1 MEMTLLAGILFALL
15 VGAAAFCA
23 YEFGEARR
31 WRADAAEWKAEAER
45 LRGDMEEAKRR
56 AIQQEAESAK
66 NRELAETQWKL
77 LTQTQQQLEEKF
89 RALASQALQ
98 ENSQMLLDRS
108 REQIHHVVEPV
119 SASLRRF
126 EEQVQAV
133 EKTRVGAYEG
143 VLAQVRGL
151 TEMQERVR
159 QSMDQ
164 LKNALRS
171 PSQRGQWGEIQ
182 LRRAV
187 EFAGML
193 EHCDFAE
200 QKTLFGDT
208 NQRPD
213 LIVHLPNECHVV
225 VDAKVSLD
233 AYLRA
238 AEAEDEGERARLLA
252 LHAEQVRKHVKS
264 LADKAYWRR
273 LPCAPEFVVAFLP
286 LESLFSAA
294 LEQDPE
300 LLSFGVQNR
309 VILATPTTL
318 ISLLL
323 AVAHGWRQ
331 QALAEDV
338 EKVRAAGVDL
348 YNRILTMSD
357 HFERLG
363 SAIGKSVETFN
374 QTVGSMQRTVLPA
387 ARKFSELRP
396 ADARELPEFEVIEIT
411 PRSGAAK
418 G

>member
-1 MEMTLLAGILFALL
+1 MTLLAGILFVLL
-15 VGAAAFCA
+15 AAVAAFGA
-23 YEFGEARR
+23 YELAEARR
-31 WRADAAEWKAEAER
+31 WRSSASESKTQADR
-45 LRGDMEEAKRR
+45 LRSELEEAKQT
-56 AIQQEAESAK
+56 AIQKNAESAK
-66 NRELAETQWKL
+66 NRELAEAQWKL

-108 REQIHHVVEPV
+108 REQMRYVVEPV
-119 SASLRRF
+119 SESLRRF

-133 EKTRVGAYEG
+133 EKTRAGAYES
-143 VLAQVRGL
+143 VLTQVRGL
-151 TEMQERVR
+151 SELQERVR

-164 LKNALRS
+164 LKTALRS
-171 PSQRGQWGEIQ
+171 PSQRGRWGEIQ

-200 QKTLFGDT
+200 QQTLFGDA

-238 AEAEDEGERARLLA
+238 AEAEEESERARLLA
-252 LHAEQVRKHVKS
+252 QHADQVRKHVKS

-273 LPCAPEFVVAFLP
+273 LPCSPEFVVAFLP

-294 LEQDPE
+294 LEYDPE
-300 LLSFGVQNR
+300 LLSFGVQSR
-309 VILATPTTL
+309 VIVATPTTL
-318 ISLLL
+318 IGLLL

-348 YNRILTMSD
+348 YNRMLTMTD

-363 SAIGKSVETFN
+363 NAIGKSVETFN
-374 QTVGSMQRTVLPA
+374 QTVGSMQRNVLPA
-387 ARKFSELRP
+387 ARKFNDLRP
-396 ADARELPEFEVIEIT
+396 ADARELPEFELIEVV
-411 PRSGAAK
+411 PRVGAGK